1 MDTIVA
7 EVNAVIELNVEELIN
22 AVMSEYDEDINEVT
36 MDYIFEYVNNGMS
49 YLENK
54 NAKGVYHASD
64 GWSLN
69 GFGKQTY
76 NRIEEVLRKMQE
88 NAE

>member
-22 AVMSEYDEDINEVT
+22 AVMSEYDESIDEVS
-36 MDYIFEYVNNGMS
+36 MDDIFEYVNNGMS
-49 YLENK
+49 YLK
-54 NAKGVYHASD
+54 NPHAKGVYTARD

-69 GFGKQTY
+69 GFGVQTY
-76 NRIEEVLRKMQE
+76 DEIEEILRKMQE
-88 NAE
+88 DVE